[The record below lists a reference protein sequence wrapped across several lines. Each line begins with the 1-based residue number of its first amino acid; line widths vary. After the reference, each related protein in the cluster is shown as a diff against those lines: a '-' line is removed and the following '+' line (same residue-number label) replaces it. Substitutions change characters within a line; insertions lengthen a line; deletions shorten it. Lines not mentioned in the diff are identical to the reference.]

1 MFVRENTFSAN
12 LVLVVHVCVL
22 VRLVY
27 LHYDLQVN
35 DILCAMIL

>member
-1 MFVRENTFSAN
+1 MFVCENTFSAI
-12 LVLVVHVCVL
+12 LVFVLHVCVL

-35 DILCAMIL
+35 DILCAMTL